1 MIVDVHN
8 LIGRRRSQAERTPEA
23 LLSEMD
29 DASVDVA
36 VVSCFPEAID
46 NAYVLDAVGR
56 YPDRL
61 VGMFSANPNDPVAAE
76 SLEKEFSQG
85 FRALRLD
92 PVRHG
97 FAADNLELLSPL
109 LSVCE
114 RFDAPVWLCCTADVY
129 CSPILAAELAAA
141 FPNVPLILGY
151 MGFNYEAALSVQ
163 IAAKYPNV
171 YLDPTAAMHQNLMRA
186 LRTAGPEKILLGS
199 GTPEASY
206 FPLEIQK
213 LRDAVPDEAA
223 LNLVLGG
230 TAARLFHI
238 RREAG
243 ARA

>member
-8 LIGRRRSQAERTPEA
+8 LIGRRRFTAERTPEA
-23 LLSEMD
+23 LLFEMD
-29 DASVDVA
+29 EALVDAA

-46 NAYVLDAVGR
+46 NSYVFDAVAR
-56 YPDRL
+56 YPQRL
-61 VGMFSANPNDPVAAE
+61 VGMFSANPNDPGAAAA
-76 SLEKEFSQG
+76 LEKGLMQG

-92 PVRHG
+92 PVKHG
-97 FAADNLELLSPL
+97 FTADNLELLSPL
-109 LSVCE
+109 LDVCE
-114 RFDAPVWLCCTADVY
+114 RFGAPVWLCCTADVS
-129 CSPILAAELAAA
+129 CSPILAAELADA
-141 FPNVPLILGY
+141 FPRVPLILGY

-213 LRDAVPDEAA
+213 LRDAVADEAA
-223 LNLVLGG
+223 LGLVLGG
-230 TAARLFHI
+230 NAARLFRI
-238 RREAG
+238 ARETG

>member
-8 LIGRRRSQAERTPEA
+8 LIGCRRFMAERTPEA
-23 LLSEMD
+23 LLAEMD
-29 DASVDVA
+29 DAAVDVA
-36 VVSCFPEAID
+36 VVSSFPEAID
-46 NAYVLDAVGR
+46 NSYVLGAIKR
-56 YPDRL
+56 YPKRL
-61 VGMFSANPNDPVAAE
+61 AGMFAVNPYDSNGAGT
-76 SLEKEFSQG
+76 LEKGLAQG
-85 FRALRLD
+85 FCALRLD

-114 RFDAPVWLCCTADVY
+114 RFGAPVWLCCTADVY

-141 FPNVPLILGY
+141 FPRVPLILGY

-186 LRTAGPEKILLGS
+186 LRTAGPDKILLGS

-213 LRDAVPDEAA
+213 LRDAVEDAGA
-223 LNLVLGG
+223 LALVLGKN
-230 TAARLFHI
+230 AVRLFHI
-238 RREAG
+238 PQETGAG
-243 ARA
+243 A